1 MLSQIV
7 GRYHFKKRKEDK
19 KMTDLLQTIDNT
31 EIICTAI
38 VCVCF
43 VLIAL
48 IAAIGINIYNYLEN
62 KACYEN
68 ELKIKKNTTITARN
82 Q

>member
-31 EIICTAI
+31 EI
-38 VCVCF
+38 
-43 VLIAL
+43 
-48 IAAIGINIYNYLEN
+48 NN
-62 KACYEN
+62 
-68 ELKIKKNTTITARN
+68 LKTGVNSNDR
-82 Q
+82 